1 MHHGNRRV
9 SGQKGCSPN
18 THDRRRRKIAR
29 ACLMWYTCAL
39 FLWVCCWLTI
49 SSPNAWSEAA
59 HHASW
64 TSAEKVA
71 WAHLRSSGR
80 AELGPSDELSGTF
93 LREIITDPDLTKDL
107 KTGVTVHGGKI
118 VGPLNLKSVKVSLP
132 LVDLETRFSTA
143 VDISD
148 ATFDGTLSF
157 RGADLNRGII
167 ATRSRIEGSL
177 VFGKYDDTEY
187 LGDRIAGGNNIS
199 SISASHIRVNGDVI
213 LSGVSIS
220 QDIDFS
226 LSNIKG
232 TLTTMYVDA
241 QSANISAAEVGNQ
254 LIVFASTFRR
264 KTAIPG
270 QSVTLNF
277 YDTYIKH
284 GWQV

>member
-1 MHHGNRRV
+1 M
-9 SGQKGCSPN
+9 
-18 THDRRRRKIAR
+18 
-29 ACLMWYTCAL
+29 
-39 FLWVCCWLTI
+39 
-49 SSPNAWSEAA
+49 
-59 HHASW
+59 
-64 TSAEKVA
+64 
-71 WAHLRSSGR
+71 
-80 AELGPSDELSGTF
+80 
-93 LREIITDPDLTKDL
+93 
-107 KTGVTVHGGKI
+107 
-118 VGPLNLKSVKVSLP
+118 
-132 LVDLETRFSTA
+132 
-143 VDISD
+143 
-148 ATFDGTLSF
+148 
-157 RGADLNRGII
+157 
-167 ATRSRIEGSL
+167 
-177 VFGKYDDTEY
+177 
-187 LGDRIAGGNNIS
+187 
-199 SISASHIRVNGDVI
+199 NGDVI